1 MWCLGFKVKDRI
13 RVLGSWLWAVWAI
26 PICSSKTCSFHFP
39 FSLYNPYITHYSS
52 FHFLFHYP
60 CITIYIYMIVGM
72 TYGTSVYSPYSGPGV
87 PRKEGVQRGRTKAV
101 LMLRCLQGT
110 GSGLRVPLW
119 VFPKKAALIAF
130 DIKIPHDKSI
140 QFRV

>member
-39 FSLYNPYITHYSS
+39 FSLSNPYITHYSS

-60 CITIYIYMIVGM
+60 CITIYIYYSRNGIWHLSLFSLFGPWSTSERRGAEGADKSGAHVAMSPRYWQWFEGSIVGLSQK
-72 TYGTSVYSPYSGPGV
+72 GSPD
-87 PRKEGVQRGRTKAV
+87 
-101 LMLRCLQGT
+101 C
-110 GSGLRVPLW
+110 
-119 VFPKKAALIAF
+119 F
-130 DIKIPHDKSI
+130 
-140 QFRV
+140 